1 MNELKNRL
9 NKNRI
14 IAEEMMKDKEF
25 CFSIVNCKDRKDVKD
40 FLASKGIDADDKD
53 IDELAKNISEVAD
66 ICEKID
72 EEDLDKIIGG
82 DGSDNGQPDSSK
94 TDNPRT
100 TAQNAGEYGIG
111 LGLGISG
118 IVVGGL
124 LVLSVV
130 ASGIKT
136 LGDNKGWWNRGKK

>member
-53 IDELAKNISEVAD
+53 IDELAKNISEVAE
-66 ICEKID
+66 ICKKID
-72 EEDLDKIIGG
+72 EEDLDKIVG
-82 DGSDNGQPDSSK
+82 GSDPDK
-94 TDNPRT
+94 
-100 TAQNAGEYGIG
+100 AKELGENGIG
-111 LGLGISG
+111 LGLGTSA
-118 IVVGGL
+118 IVLGGL

-130 ASGIKT
+130 ASGIKK
-136 LGDNKGWWNRGKK
+136 LGDEKGWWNKGRK